1 MLKWE
6 IKKLC
11 TRFTVIS
18 IIILLVLNLATV
30 LLLYGEEGTDIGIEI
45 REARAELMDTYHN
58 DREAYDALYADYR
71 QQNAEYDNWLM
82 YGDGRFTWDNKLIDL
97 ETYGDRQLWR
107 DVLAEISRAENYNA
121 DIEKVL
127 REAYARLR
135 ELGDS
140 RGDYT
145 YEYQVNLILHYEELA
160 DMQITPQDV
169 LGWNEY
175 FSLVSPVIF
184 LTMAMILIGVQLFL
198 NEKQARFTSI
208 LHVCRYGETRTRLAK
223 IGALFCITVVLTAAF
238 TLLPLVVLRF
248 TTGLSDSGQV
258 MQALSN
264 FEYCHLELTILEYL
278 LLRLAA
284 NVLVFF
290 VLGLVTAVLGQLS
303 GSFVVTVGVML
314 VFLAVNAVLPV
325 GFFTAAFVN
334 FFFERY
340 RAVNFFG
347 IHIPAVVFCLLLIAV
362 IASGAFILAML
373 LKINLREY
381 RWIEKFRKLLSR
393 MQNKQGEKKKSAAE
407 HHHTLLGWELSK
419 LVLNPRSMA
428 LLLVLFAVRC
438 VIQESYFVPA
448 LTGDMVVYNNY
459 MADIAEL
466 GGTPA
471 DAEPYISEEAG
482 YIAKTNAEYD
492 EALLLYREGRLSVE
506 EYYAVRSRQNYTE
519 YVSGGFGILQGKQA
533 YLEYMSSQHENI
545 GYVDEDGVA
554 KFLSPDFDVIFVF
567 VILFLFSDLFSSEYQ
582 SGFAAIQRLTRH
594 GRKETGRAKY
604 TAAILTVSAVWMVF
618 TLADLVLLFLRFPMN
633 GLGFGLMSIQ
643 DLGEIGW
650 NLPVWAYIVLCRLC
664 GLLGAVLLT
673 VLAAGVSAITGQNLK
688 SVMILFVALLAPY
701 LLSAFGM
708 TLFDAVNI
716 RHLLYPILPDNTIHY
731 ILYASAV
738 VILYAV
744 GARKWNGRRRK

>member
-11 TRFTVIS
+11 TRFTVVS
-18 IIILLVLNLATV
+18 ILILLVLNLATV
-30 LLLYGEEGTDIGIEI
+30 LLLYGEEGTDIGLKI
-45 REARAELMDTYHN
+45 REARAELMDTYRN

-160 DMQITPQDV
+160 DMQIKAQDV

-184 LTMAMILIGVQLFL
+184 LTMAMILLGVQLFL

-208 LHVCRYGETRTRLAK
+208 LHVCKYGETRTRLAK
-223 IGALFCITVVLTAAF
+223 IGSLFCITVVLVSAF
-238 TLLPLVVLRF
+238 TLLPLVILAF
-248 TTGLSDSGQV
+248 TTGLSDAGQV
-258 MQALSN
+258 MQGLSN
-264 FEYCHLELTILEYL
+264 FEYCHLELTLLEYL
-278 LLRLAA
+278 LLRFAA

-303 GSFVVTVGVML
+303 GSFVLTVGSML

-347 IHIPAVVFCLLLIAV
+347 LHIPAVLFCILLIAV
-362 IASGAFILAML
+362 IASGSFLLAML

-393 MQNKQGEKKKSAAE
+393 ILNKQGEKKKSAAE

-419 LVLNPRSMA
+419 LVNPRSIA

-459 MADIAEL
+459 MADITEL

-471 DAEPYISEEAG
+471 DAKQYIAEESAYISDT
-482 YIAKTNAEYD
+482 IAEYN
-492 EALLLYREGRLSVE
+492 EALLLYRKDKLPAE
-506 EYYAVRSRQNYTE
+506 EYYEISSKYHYTE
-519 YVSGGFGILQGKQA
+519 HVSGGFAKLMMKQS

-545 GYVDEDGVA
+545 GYVDEDGVN
-554 KFLSPDFDVIFVF
+554 KFLFPDFDVIFVF

-582 SGFAAIQRLTRH
+582 SGFSSIQRLTRH

-618 TLADLVLLFLRFPMN
+618 TLADLLLLFLRFPMN

-673 VLAAGVSAITGQNLK
+673 VLAAGVSTVTGQNLK
-688 SVMILFVALLAPY
+688 SVMILFVVLLAPY
-701 LLSAFGM
+701 LLSVFGM

-716 RHLLYPILPDNTIHY
+716 RHLLYPILPDNLIHY
-731 ILYASAV
+731 ILYASAAV
-738 VILYAV
+738 CLYAV

>member
-1 MLKWE
+1 MLRWE
-6 IKKLC
+6 TKKLC
-11 TRFTVIS
+11 TRFTVVS
-18 IIILLVLNLATV
+18 IVILLVLNLATV
-30 LLLYGEEGTDIGIEI
+30 LLLYGEEGTDTGAAI

-58 DREAYDALYADYR
+58 DRETYDALYADYR
-71 QQNAEYDNWLM
+71 HQNAEYDDWLM

-140 RGDYT
+140 RGEYT

-160 DMQITPQDV
+160 DMQIKAQDV

-184 LTMAMILIGVQLFL
+184 LTMAIILIGVQLFL

-223 IGALFCITVVLTAAF
+223 IGALFSITVVLTAAF
-238 TLLPLVVLRF
+238 TLLPLVVLAF

-258 MQALSN
+258 MQALQD

-278 LLRLAA
+278 LLRFAA

-303 GSFVVTVGVML
+303 GSFVVTVGGML

-334 FFFERY
+334 FFYERY

-347 IHIPAVVFCLLLIAV
+347 LHIPAVLFCLLLIVV
-362 IASGAFILAML
+362 IAAGAFILAML

-545 GYVDEDGVA
+545 GYVDEDGVN
-554 KFLSPDFDVIFVF
+554 KFLFPDFDVIFVF

-582 SGFAAIQRLTRH
+582 SGFAAIQRLTKH
-594 GRKETGRAKY
+594 GRTETQRAKY

-618 TLADLVLLFLRFPMN
+618 MLADLVLLFLRFPMN

-664 GLLGAVLLT
+664 GLFGAVLLT
-673 VLAAGVSAITGQNLK
+673 VLAAGVSTVTGQNLK
-688 SVMILFVALLAPY
+688 SVMILFVVLLAPY
-701 LLSAFGM
+701 LLSVFGM

-716 RHLLYPILPDNTIHY
+716 RHLLYPILPENTIHY

>member
-1 MLKWE
+1 
-6 IKKLC
+6 
-11 TRFTVIS
+11 
-18 IIILLVLNLATV
+18 
-30 LLLYGEEGTDIGIEI
+30 
-45 REARAELMDTYHN
+45 
-58 DREAYDALYADYR
+58 
-71 QQNAEYDNWLM
+71 M
-82 YGDGRFTWDNKLIDL
+82 YGDGRFTWDNRLIDL

-107 DVLAEISRAENYNA
+107 DVLTEISRAENYNA

-135 ELGDS
+135 ELGES

-160 DMQITPQDV
+160 DMQITAQDV

-208 LHVCRYGETRTRLAK
+208 LHVCKYGETRTRLAK

-238 TLLPLVVLRF
+238 TLLPLVVLCF

-258 MQALSN
+258 MQALAN

-278 LLRLAA
+278 MIRFAA

-303 GSFVVTVGVML
+303 GSFVVTVGGML

-325 GFFTAAFVN
+325 GFFTAAFVS
-334 FFFERY
+334 FFYERY

-347 IHIPAVVFCLLLIAV
+347 LHIPAVLFCILLIAV
-362 IASGAFILAML
+362 IAAGAFVLAMI

-381 RWIEKFRKLLSR
+381 RWIEKCRKLLSR
-393 MQNKQGEKKKSAAE
+393 MQNRQRTQKKSAAE
-407 HHHTLLGWELSK
+407 HYHTLLGWELRK
-419 LVLNPRSMA
+419 LVLNPRSIA

-448 LTGDMVVYNNY
+448 LTGDMVVYSNY
-459 MADIAEL
+459 MADITEL

-471 DAEPYISEEAG
+471 DAEPYIAEEAG

-492 EALLLYREGRLSVE
+492 EALLQYREGRLSLE

-519 YVSGGFGILQGKQA
+519 YVSGGFGILRGKQA
-533 YLEYMSSQHENI
+533 YLAHMAAQHKNI
-545 GYVDEDGVA
+545 GYVDEDGVN
-554 KFLSPDFDVIFVF
+554 KFLFPDFDVIFVF

-582 SGFAAIQRLTRH
+582 SGFAAIQRLTKY
-594 GRKETGRAKY
+594 GRKETGHAKY
-604 TAAILTVSAVWMVF
+604 TAAILTVSVVWLVF
-618 TLADLVLLFLRFPMN
+618 TAADLSILFLRFPMN
-633 GLGFGLMSIQ
+633 GLGFGLMSMQ
-643 DLGEIGW
+643 DLGVLGW

-673 VLAAGVSAITGQNLK
+673 VLAAGVSTITGQNLK
-688 SVMILFVALLAPY
+688 SVMILFVVLLAPY
-701 LLSAFGM
+701 LLSVFGM

-716 RHLLYPILPDNTIHY
+716 RHLLYPILPDNLIHY
-731 ILYASAV
+731 ILYTSAAGF
-738 VILYAV
+738 LYTV
-744 GARKWNGRRRK
+744 GARKWNGRHRK